1 MQKAEK
7 LQNLARFGS
16 DFVDTSRQ
24 SIRLEIDMPYT
35 YSPPDTDNEIHLGLG
50 RNVEVTSSTG
60 GPLQTDLLLLLVQVL
75 LYVLLSPLEDDNALG
90 LSSL

>member
-7 LQNLARFGS
+7 LQNLAGFGS
-16 DFVDTSRQ
+16 DFVDTSRK
-24 SIRLEIDMPYT
+24 SIRVEIDMPYT
-35 YSPPDTDNEIHLGLG
+35 YSPPDTDNEIHLRLG

-90 LSSL
+90 LGSL